1 MPTNKFFKFKK
12 NIFDLHSQYPYIG
25 NYVHIRNGTLT
36 NKFRSLLMASGGSGM
51 GWIVWIGGLL
61 LFNGL
66 SYFFEWGW
74 TIY

>member
-1 MPTNKFFKFKK
+1 
-12 NIFDLHSQYPYIG
+12 
-25 NYVHIRNGTLT
+25 
-36 NKFRSLLMASGGSGM
+36 MASGGSGM